1 MEEMMLAKQVAI
13 LTYEGDRSGRD
24 LVQRNLLAMLK
35 ETGVEVAT
43 VVPTVAG
50 YTKQM
55 GITTKS
61 PVDGGGR
68 LPLIVEFIASPD
80 QTQRL
85 LPAIR
90 AMVGKR
96 ILTITDVEMQQ
107 PSCAQQSD

>member
-1 MEEMMLAKQVAI
+1 MEDMMLAKRVAI

-24 LVQRNLLAMLK
+24 LVQRKLLAMLN

-50 YTKQM
+50 YTEQM
-55 GITTKS
+55 GITTRS
-61 PVDGGGR
+61 LVDGGGR

-90 AMVGKR
+90 TIVGKR
-96 ILTITDVEMQQ
+96 TLTIADVEIEK
-107 PSCAQQSD
+107 P